1 MNVRTLQEND
11 TASLGSRSRVRKIL
25 LVVAAVVPP
34 PFSPAARE
42 TPLTPLSA
50 LNEAMMASQLGAVD
64 SGYPRLTVGGRS
76 DGLHVGNRI
85 CTGRKEHF
93 KVPENA
99 LKFRQFVK
107 QKTCTSRTLT
117 LKPKRTRFGNSN
129 NSITS
134 RKGKIFLTRQNIFFW
149 GKNRNLDQVN
159 GT

>member
-1 MNVRTLQEND
+1 MHECSNSAGERY
-11 TASLGSRSRVRKIL
+11 SLSWIEIEGRKNSPCCRRCGSS
-25 LVVAAVVPP
+25 P

-85 CTGRKEHF
+85 CTGGKEF
-93 KVPENA
+93 KAPENV

-107 QKTCTSRTLT
+107 H
-117 LKPKRTRFGNSN
+117 
-129 NSITS
+129 
-134 RKGKIFLTRQNIFFW
+134 RKLVHPGH
-149 GKNRNLDQVN
+149 
-159 GT
+159 